1 MKRFTFLACAAM
13 MAYTASAATT
23 VHEGQGMSGADAYT
37 EMTFNYLGSEAGDHP
52 DLTAKVVY
60 TLTPTADNHL
70 DVTAEFVNLDPNK
83 FIGLVDACYLNIN
96 GETPM
101 TLADGKYTATTSQTF
116 EEGKSYT
123 GFFKRMSAATWY
135 GGDLLFNFSFTYTT
149 QSEPTPGDDFAPEKL
164 YMIGHVN
171 NTNFNPMAGV
181 EMTKEGNTFTI
192 TATID
197 SSNEGKGYFFFSP
210 ELSNDW
216 DGVLATKGYGAAAN
230 NDPVTIG
237 EAMTLAQGKN
247 SFEIAAA
254 EYTFTVTFSENAAT
268 MLVEQ
273 AEAPAP
279 AGIPYVILP
288 AGKTDAAVITTTYYD
303 WWQAGGIATSEDAY
317 GDLENATVYTF
328 TATGDNAASGGW
340 DAEGFDFAP
349 VLTSDYDLVFSIR
362 STSNAKTFVK
372 LAINGKEQET
382 AFNYENNGEWQ
393 TVRMNLKEAFP
404 NVVNNNDMGVGNGY
418 VFAFVA
424 GEGLANGDKFDLT
437 DVCYVAAGE
446 DRPGYIVEQPVIVPE
461 KLFIVGT
468 IAGASWTPEASPEMT
483 KEGNTFSIDVTFEN
497 GTEPNSLFS
506 FLPALGT
513 WDDVNAGTRY
523 GAANEDI
530 FELGAAQALVAQA
543 GDVAA
548 FNVNYTGDATVVVD
562 FDTMTVTVTAKSDS
576 IDTIG
581 ADADAPV
588 VYYNLNGVRVD
599 NPQGG
604 IFIRKQGNT
613 VSKVIVK

>member
-37 EMTFNYLGSEAGDHP
+37 EMTFNYLGSEPGDHP

-123 GFFKRMSAATWY
+123 GFFKRMSAGTWY

-192 TATID
+192 TATIN

-210 ELSNDW
+210 ELSDDW
-216 DGVLATKGYGAAAN
+216 DGVLAAKGYGAAAN
-230 NDPVTIG
+230 NAPVTIG

-279 AGIPYVILP
+279 ELVPVDIWNKANAKV
-288 AGKTDAAVITTTYYD
+288 
-303 WWQAGGIATSEDAY
+303 
-317 GDLENATVYTF
+317 ATVYYAPGWNQSDKAVYTLEGDAFNVELPDATYERWQAQFKIDTDLAMKADEVYDLEFDVKSNTSF
-328 TATGDNAASGGW
+328 TALVKLLKVGDDNLFHVSDDMPLVADETYHYSAKGLTGKDI
-340 DAEGFDFAP
+340 DPVEILFDFGTNPANTNIEVTNIRFIKYVEEEPAP
-349 VLTSDYDLVFSIR
+349 
-362 STSNAKTFVK
+362 A
-372 LAINGKEQET
+372 E
-382 AFNYENNGEWQ
+382 
-393 TVRMNLKEAFP
+393 
-404 NVVNNNDMGVGNGY
+404 
-418 VFAFVA
+418 
-424 GEGLANGDKFDLT
+424 
-437 DVCYVAAGE
+437 
-446 DRPGYIVEQPVIVPE
+446 VPE

-497 GTEPNSLFS
+497 VVDGVAQPNSLFS

-513 WDDVNAGTRY
+513 WGDVNAATRY

-543 GDVAA
+543 GEVAA